1 MEEEE
6 YDVTQDIDIGPD
18 STIVGVIEP
27 DYPGGDAIVVSV
39 SVFKEKKGVDI
50 RRFYFGKDER
60 YHPTQKGVR
69 VPIEEAKTLAEIV
82 LKAE

>member
-1 MEEEE
+1 MNEDE
-6 YDVTQDIDIGPD
+6 YNILEDIDVGED

-39 SVFKEKKGVDI
+39 SIFKEKKGIDV

-69 VPIEEAKTLAEIV
+69 IAIEDKDILID
-82 LKAE
+82 LIKKAE